1 MVRSLELPAGVCV
14 EWIVVATLTKQ
25 SKAVMQLVTLK
36 LKCLQSQGN
45 KSARQVLVLVT
56 SSMDR

>member
-25 SKAVMQLVTLK
+25 SKAVMHQGDFK
-36 LKCLQSQGN
+36 AQMSAESQ
-45 KSARQVLVLVT
+45 
-56 SSMDR
+56 